1 MEAASV
7 GMGGAGLSL
16 LLNFSGPPPPA
27 AAAPPATRRGC
38 GRGKCK
44 LMFILAPT
52 PTPVPA
58 LCSTPGIAGV
68 SASEGLDDA
77 SDPESNS
84 SHEPVHE
91 SLEHE
96 DAGDADDT
104 WWCWLWLWR

>member
-1 MEAASV
+1 M

-27 AAAPPATRRGC
+27 AAAAPPATRRGC
-38 GRGKCK
+38 GRGKWR
-44 LMFILAPT
+44 LMFMLAPT
-52 PTPVPA
+52 PTPTPGPVPA
-58 LCSTPGIAGV
+58 LCGTPGIAGV

-104 WWCWLWLWR
+104 WWLWR

>member
-1 MEAASV
+1 
-7 GMGGAGLSL
+7 
-16 LLNFSGPPPPA
+16 
-27 AAAPPATRRGC
+27 
-38 GRGKCK
+38 
-44 LMFILAPT
+44 MFMLAPG
-52 PTPVPA
+52 PVPA
-58 LCSTPGIAGV
+58 LCGTPGIAGV

-104 WWCWLWLWR
+104 W